1 MHPQMRA
8 ANRFQNQQEQEFSVM
23 PALHAYAISGALVAS
38 IATWAFLQF
47 PGILIWCAVI
57 GWACFLHSGGSRSVL
72 GTVSACLVF
81 GVTSAWAF
89 ALIVSAGYITL
100 PLPVTAA
107 ILVAMLAPFIILMSK
122 LSILSVIPASF
133 YGFASCF
140 AYIAQTPERFTL
152 QAMTSLSLENTL
164 IVVSISLLIGVGL
177 GFVQTLIASRMITE
191 PPMAAKEN

>member
-1 MHPQMRA
+1 
-8 ANRFQNQQEQEFSVM
+8 
-23 PALHAYAISGALVAS
+23 
-38 IATWAFLQF
+38 
-47 PGILIWCAVI
+47 
-57 GWACFLHSGGSRSVL
+57 
-72 GTVSACLVF
+72 
-81 GVTSAWAF
+81 
-89 ALIVSAGYITL
+89 
-100 PLPVTAA
+100 
-107 ILVAMLAPFIILMSK
+107 MLAPFIILMSK